1 MSTRIITALIS
12 VILSLGVA
20 GILAGQGGATPS
32 EVKKPAAPVCD
43 ECTMSNS
50 VTITL
55 ILRKEWVDDHP
66 GYRPI
71 VSVRMRLPKG
81 YAKEYT
87 EVARATY
94 VRRSFHKRDG
104 RTYQLK
110 YTAQRLP
117 ADTRLEVLV
126 VGQDVWEFDGDDT
139 FTIHRFTSGGRT
151 FPGHASV
158 RLYQYFD
165 PAE

>member
-1 MSTRIITALIS
+1 MHDDH
-12 VILSLGVA
+12 
-20 GILAGQGGATPS
+20 P
-32 EVKKPAAPVCD
+32 
-43 ECTMSNS
+43 

-81 YAKEYT
+81 YPKEYT
-87 EVARATY
+87 ELARAAY

-104 RTYQLK
+104 RTYQMK

-117 ADTRLEVLV
+117 ADKRLEVLV
-126 VGQDVWEFDGDDT
+126 VGQDVWRFRGDDA
-139 FTIHRFTSGGRT
+139 FTIRQFTSGGQT

-158 RLYQYFD
+158 RLYQYPD